1 MLTAYISRKKL
12 IIRRE
17 IIRKEIER
25 NSKSCPL
32 HFRTNYQNRCI
43 QNIFP
48 TDSFHYFTCL
58 SKSIAR
64 AEKSLYIFKFI
75 SPPLVRRSV
84 FPRFRL
90 RQALKRPTS
99 RETSGSLGTR
109 GYESNEARGSRATL
123 FTAAT
128 TTTTTT
134 TTLSPEG
141 YLRILRVHKLSNR
154 ISREKERKRERIS
167 RAKRLVKRGVN
178 ERGEA
183 YEF

>member
-48 TDSFHYFTCL
+48 TDLFHYFTCL

-128 TTTTTT
+128 TTTT
-134 TTLSPEG
+134 LSPEG

-154 ISREKERKRERIS
+154 ISREKERKRERGS
-167 RAKRLVKRGVN
+167 RGLRDS
-178 ERGEA
+178 
-183 YEF
+183 